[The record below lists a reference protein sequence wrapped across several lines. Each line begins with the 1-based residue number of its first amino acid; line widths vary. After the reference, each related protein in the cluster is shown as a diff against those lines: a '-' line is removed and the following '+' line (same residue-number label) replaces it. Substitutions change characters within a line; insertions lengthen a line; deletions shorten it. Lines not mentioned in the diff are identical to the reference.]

1 MLTWPSMW
9 APTHCRDQPQNLLQ
23 RPMPVFNLRAFAA
36 QCSQPSVR
44 SCNTALLAIW
54 LALTA
59 PLATAVLPAV
69 VDDGEPL
76 PSLAPMLAKTVPGV
90 VNVST
95 VTEIAATEHPLLRD
109 PFFRRFFDIPG
120 HQRNRESQSLG
131 SGVVIDAE
139 RGIILTNHHVVRAAD
154 AIRVTFDD
162 GRRLEAE
169 LVGSDPETDIAVL
182 RVEADH
188 LSAVPLADSD
198 QLRVGDFV
206 VAIGSPFG
214 LAHTVTSGIVSAL
227 GRTGLGI
234 EGYESFIQTDASI
247 NPGNSGGPL
256 VNLRGELVGINTAIL
271 APGGGNVG
279 IGFAIPTN
287 MVKTVASQIIEH
299 GSVRRG
305 LFGAGVQDLTPEIAS
320 ALDIDL
326 FRGAVIA
333 TVQPDS
339 PAAEAGLKPGD
350 IVTSVDGRPIASA
363 GDLRSRI
370 GLLRPGTEIE
380 LEILRNGKARR
391 LRAVIE
397 DPYAD
402 FVHGETL
409 SPVLEGALIG
419 EAVRRHNRSRT
430 RVVMVGPLRPGSPA
444 WQNGLREGDLIVQVN
459 RRAIARLDDLAQA
472 LESAGGLYSAQVLR
486 DGQLLLLAR
495 R

>member
-1 MLTWPSMW
+1 MYTERSN
-9 APTHCRDQPQNLLQ
+9 NLLS
-23 RPMPVFNLRAFAA
+23 LAA
-36 QCSQPSVR
+36 AVVA
-44 SCNTALLAIW
+44 ALW
-54 LALTA
+54 LSLHPT
-59 PLATAVLPAV
+59 PATAALPAKV
-69 VDDGEPL
+69 DGEPL

-95 VTEIAATEHPLLRD
+95 VTEIASSDHPLLSD
-109 PFFRRFFDIPG
+109 PFFRRFFEIPRG
-120 HQRNRESQSLG
+120 QRNRENQSLG

-162 GRRLEAE
+162 GRRLDAE

-182 RVEADH
+182 QVDPGSG
-188 LSAVPLADSD
+188 LTAVRFADSD
-198 QLRVGDFV
+198 ALKVGDFV

-234 EGYESFIQTDASI
+234 EGYENFIQTDASI

-287 MVKTVASQIIEH
+287 MVQIVVAQLLEH

-305 LFGAGVQDLTPEIAS
+305 LFGASVQDLTPELAG
-320 ALDIDL
+320 ALGIDL
-326 FRGAVIA
+326 FRGAVVA
-333 TVQPDS
+333 DVQPDS
-339 PAAEAGLKPGD
+339 AAETAGLRSGD
-350 IVTSVDGRPIASA
+350 IITAVDGRAVASA
-363 GDLRSRI
+363 GDLRSRV
-370 GLLRPGTEIE
+370 GLLRPSTQIE
-380 LEILRNGKARR
+380 LEVIRHGKARR
-391 LRAVIE
+391 IKAEIE

-402 FVHGETL
+402 FIHGEDL
-409 SPVLEGALIG
+409 SPALEGALIG
-419 EAVRRHNRSRT
+419 EAVRRSNRTRT
-430 RVVMVGPLRPGSPA
+430 RVVVVGPLRPGSPA
-444 WQNGLREGDLIVQVN
+444 WQNGLREGDFILQAN
-459 RRAIARLDDLAQA
+459 RQPVAKLDDLAGA
-472 LESAGGLYSAQVLR
+472 LQRAGGLYSAQVFR

>member
-1 MLTWPSMW
+1 
-9 APTHCRDQPQNLLQ
+9 
-23 RPMPVFNLRAFAA
+23 MPVFHLQAFTSQSA
-36 QCSQPSVR
+36 QPLFRTLS
-44 SCNTALLAIW
+44 TALLAAW
-54 LALTA
+54 LALTT
-59 PLATAVLPAV
+59 PLALAGLPAAV
-69 VDDGEPL
+69 DGEPL
-76 PSLAPMLAKTVPGV
+76 PSLAPMLAETVPGV

-95 VTEIAATEHPLLRD
+95 ITEIAATEHPLLRD

-131 SGVVIDAE
+131 SGVVIDAK

-154 AIRVTFDD
+154 TIRVTFDD

-182 RVEADH
+182 RVEADA
-188 LSAVPLADSD
+188 LTAIPLADSD
-198 QLRVGDFV
+198 ALLVGDFV

-287 MVKTVASQIIEH
+287 MVKIVVEQILEH

-320 ALDIDL
+320 ALEIDR
-326 FRGAVIA
+326 FRGAVVA
-333 TVQPDS
+333 ALEPDS
-339 PAAEAGLKPGD
+339 PALRAGLKPGD
-350 IVTSVDGRPIASA
+350 IITGVDGRAVNSA
-363 GDLRSRI
+363 NDLRSRV
-370 GLLRPGTEIE
+370 GLLPPGTRIE
-380 LEILRNGKARR
+380 LEVLRDGKTRR
-391 LRAVIE
+391 LKAQID

-409 SPVLEGALIG
+409 SPALEGALIG
-419 EAVRRHNRSRT
+419 EATRRSNRGQT
-430 RVVMVGPLRPGSPA
+430 RVVVVGPIRPGSPA
-444 WQNGLREGDLIVQVN
+444 WQNGLREDDLIIQLN
-459 RRAIARLDDLAQA
+459 GRAIAEVKDVAQA
-472 LESAGGLYSAQVLR
+472 LRGSGGLYSAQVLR
-486 DGQLLLLAR
+486 NGQLLLLAR

>member
-1 MLTWPSMW
+1 
-9 APTHCRDQPQNLLQ
+9 
-23 RPMPVFNLRAFAA
+23 MPVFHLQAFTSQSA
-36 QCSQPSVR
+36 QPLFRTLS
-44 SCNTALLAIW
+44 TALLAAW
-54 LALTA
+54 LALAT
-59 PLATAVLPAV
+59 PLALAVLPAAV
-69 VDDGEPL
+69 DGEPL

-95 VTEIAATEHPLLRD
+95 ITEIAATEHPLLRD

-131 SGVVIDAE
+131 SGVVIDAK

-162 GRRLEAE
+162 GRRLEAK

-182 RVEADH
+182 RVEADA
-188 LSAVPLADSD
+188 LTAVPLADSD
-198 QLRVGDFV
+198 ALLVGDFV

-287 MVKTVASQIIEH
+287 MVKIVVEQILEH

-320 ALDIDL
+320 ALEIDR
-326 FRGAVIA
+326 FRGAVVA
-333 TVQPDS
+333 ALEPGS
-339 PAAEAGLKPGD
+339 PALRAGIKPGD
-350 IVTSVDGRPIASA
+350 IITGVDGRAVNSA
-363 GDLRSRI
+363 NDLRSRV
-370 GLLRPGTEIE
+370 GLLPPGTRIE
-380 LEILRNGKARR
+380 LEVLRDGKTRR
-391 LRAVIE
+391 LKAQID

-402 FVHGETL
+402 FVHGESL
-409 SPVLEGALIG
+409 SPALEGALIG
-419 EAVRRHNRSRT
+419 EATRRSNRSQT
-430 RVVMVGPLRPGSPA
+430 RVVVVGPIRPGSPA
-444 WQNGLREGDLIVQVN
+444 WQNGLREDDLIIQLN
-459 RRAIARLDDLAQA
+459 GRAIAQVSDVAQA
-472 LESAGGLYSAQVLR
+472 LRAADGLYSAQVLR
-486 DGQLLLLAR
+486 NGQLLLLAR

>member
-1 MLTWPSMW
+1 MSLLPLRPLTASILPRT
-9 APTHCRDQPQNLLQ
+9 ARLL
-23 RPMPVFNLRAFAA
+23 
-36 QCSQPSVR
+36 S
-44 SCNTALLAIW
+44 TALLATW
-54 LALTA
+54 LALTT
-59 PLATAVLPAV
+59 PLALAVLPAAV
-69 VDDGEPL
+69 DGEPL
-76 PSLAPMLAKTVPGV
+76 PSLAPMLAETVPGV

-131 SGVVIDAE
+131 SGVVIDAK

-154 AIRVTFDD
+154 TIRVTFDD
-162 GRRLEAE
+162 GRRLDAK

-182 RVEADH
+182 RVEADD
-188 LSAVPLADSD
+188 LTAVPLADSD
-198 QLRVGDFV
+198 RLQVGDFV

-287 MVKTVASQIIEH
+287 MVKIVLEQILEH

-320 ALDIDL
+320 ALEIDR
-326 FRGAVIA
+326 FRGAVVA
-333 TVQPDS
+333 ALEPDS
-339 PAAEAGLKPGD
+339 PALRAGLKPGD
-350 IVTSVDGRPIASA
+350 IITGVDGRAVNSA
-363 GDLRSRI
+363 NDLRSRV
-370 GLLRPGTEIE
+370 GLLPPGTRIE
-380 LEILRNGKARR
+380 LEVLRDGKTRR
-391 LRAVIE
+391 LKAQID

-409 SPVLEGALIG
+409 NPALEGALIG
-419 EAVRRHNRSRT
+419 EATRRSNRTQT
-430 RVVMVGPLRPGSPA
+430 RVVVVGPIRPGSPA
-444 WQNGLREGDLIVQVN
+444 WQNGLREDDLIIQLN
-459 RRAIARLDDLAQA
+459 GRAIAQVQDVTQA
-472 LESAGGLYSAQVLR
+472 LRTSGGLYSAQVLR
-486 DGQLLLLAR
+486 NGQLLLLAR

>member
-1 MLTWPSMW
+1 
-9 APTHCRDQPQNLLQ
+9 
-23 RPMPVFNLRAFAA
+23 MPVFSPRALAA
-36 QCSQPSVR
+36 QPLHPFVR
-44 SCNTALLAIW
+44 SCASALLASW
-54 LALTA
+54 LALTT
-59 PLATAVLPAV
+59 PLALAVLPAAV
-69 VDDGEPL
+69 EGEPM
-76 PSLAPMLAKTVPGV
+76 PSLAPMLAETVPGV

-131 SGVVIDAE
+131 SGVVIDAK

-182 RVEADH
+182 RVAADE
-188 LSAVPLADSD
+188 LTAIPLADSD
-198 QLRVGDFV
+198 ALQVGDFV

-287 MVKTVASQIIEH
+287 MVKIVLEQILEH

-320 ALDIDL
+320 ALEIDR
-326 FRGAVIA
+326 FRGAVVA
-333 TVQPDS
+333 ALEPDS
-339 PAAEAGLKPGD
+339 PALRAGLKPGD
-350 IVTSVDGRPIASA
+350 IITGVDGRVVNSA
-363 GDLRSRI
+363 NDLRSRV
-370 GLLRPGTEIE
+370 GLLPPGTRIE
-380 LEILRNGKARR
+380 LEVLRDGKTRR
-391 LRAVIE
+391 LKAQID

-409 SPVLEGALIG
+409 SPALEGALIG
-419 EAVRRHNRSRT
+419 EATRRPNRTQT
-430 RVVMVGPLRPGSPA
+430 RVVVVGPLRPGSPA
-444 WQNGLREGDLIVQVN
+444 WQNGLREGDLIVQAN
-459 RRAIARLDDLAQA
+459 RRSIAQLDDLAAA
-472 LESAGGLYSAQVLR
+472 LNAAGGLFSAQVFR

>member
-1 MLTWPSMW
+1 MI
-9 APTHCRDQPQNLLQ
+9 LQ
-23 RPMPVFNLRAFAA
+23 LHAFSTTKRPAL
-36 QCSQPSVR
+36 S
-44 SCNTALLAIW
+44 TALLAAW
-54 LALTA
+54 LVLTSPLAL
-59 PLATAVLPAV
+59 AVLPAAV
-69 VDDGEPL
+69 DGEPL

-95 VTEIAATEHPLLRD
+95 ITEIAATEHPLLRD
-109 PFFRRFFDIPG
+109 PFFKRFFDIPG
-120 HQRNRESQSLG
+120 HQRSRESQSLG
-131 SGVVIDAE
+131 SGVVIDAK

-182 RVEADH
+182 RVEPDE
-188 LSAVPLADSD
+188 LTAVPLADSD
-198 QLRVGDFV
+198 ALLVGDFV

-287 MVKTVASQIIEH
+287 MVRIVVEQILEH

-305 LFGAGVQDLTPEIAS
+305 LFGAGVQDLTPEIAN
-320 ALDIDL
+320 ALDIDR
-326 FRGAVIA
+326 FRGAVVA
-333 TVQPDS
+333 ALEPDS
-339 PAAEAGLKPGD
+339 PALRAGLKPGD
-350 IVTSVDGRPIASA
+350 IITGVDGRAVNSA
-363 GDLRSRI
+363 NDLRSRV
-370 GLLRPGTEIE
+370 GLLPPGTRIE
-380 LEILRNGKARR
+380 LELLRDGKTRRLKAR
-391 LRAVIE
+391 ID

-402 FVHGETL
+402 FIHGDAL
-409 SPVLEGALIG
+409 SPALEGALIG
-419 EAVRRHNRSRT
+419 EAVRRSNRTQT
-430 RVVMVGPLRPGSPA
+430 RVVVVGPIRPGSPA
-444 WQNGLREGDLIVQVN
+444 WQNGLREGDLIVQAN
-459 RRAIARLDDLAQA
+459 RRAIAQLDDLRAA
-472 LESAGGLYSAQVLR
+472 LKSAGGLYSAQVFR

>member
-1 MLTWPSMW
+1 MI
-9 APTHCRDQPQNLLQ
+9 LQ
-23 RPMPVFNLRAFAA
+23 LHAFSTTKRPAL
-36 QCSQPSVR
+36 S
-44 SCNTALLAIW
+44 TALLAAW
-54 LALTA
+54 LVLTSPLAL
-59 PLATAVLPAV
+59 AVLPAAV
-69 VDDGEPL
+69 DGEPL

-95 VTEIAATEHPLLRD
+95 ITEIAATEHPLLRD
-109 PFFRRFFDIPG
+109 PFFKRFFDIPG
-120 HQRNRESQSLG
+120 HQRSRESQSLG
-131 SGVVIDAE
+131 SGVVIDAK
-139 RGIILTNHHVVRAAD
+139 RGIILTNHHVIRAAD

-162 GRRLEAE
+162 GRRLDAK

-182 RVEADH
+182 RVEPDK
-188 LSAVPLADSD
+188 LTAVPLADSD
-198 QLRVGDFV
+198 ALLVGDFV

-287 MVKTVASQIIEH
+287 MVRIVVEQILEH

-305 LFGAGVQDLTPEIAS
+305 LFGAGVQDLTPEIAN
-320 ALDIDL
+320 ALDIDR
-326 FRGAVIA
+326 FRGAVVA
-333 TVQPDS
+333 ALEPDS
-339 PAAEAGLKPGD
+339 PALRAGLKPGD
-350 IVTSVDGRPIASA
+350 IITGVDGRAVNSA
-363 GDLRSRI
+363 NDLRSRV
-370 GLLRPGTEIE
+370 GLLPPGTRIE
-380 LEILRNGKARR
+380 LEVLRDGKTRR
-391 LRAVIE
+391 LKAQID

-402 FVHGETL
+402 FIHGDAL
-409 SPVLEGALIG
+409 SPALEGALIG
-419 EAVRRHNRSRT
+419 EAVRRSNRTQT
-430 RVVMVGPLRPGSPA
+430 RVVVVGPIRPGSPA
-444 WQNGLREGDLIVQVN
+444 WQNGLREGDLIVQAN
-459 RRAIARLDDLAQA
+459 RRAIAQLDDLRAA
-472 LESAGGLYSAQVLR
+472 LKSAGGLYSAQVFR